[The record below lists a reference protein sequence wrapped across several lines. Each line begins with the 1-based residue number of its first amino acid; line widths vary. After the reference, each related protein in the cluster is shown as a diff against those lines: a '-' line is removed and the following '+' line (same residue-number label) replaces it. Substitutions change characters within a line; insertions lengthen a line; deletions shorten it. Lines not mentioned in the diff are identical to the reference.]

1 MNKKFVIAWIVLL
14 IAWFVGSFVVHG
26 VLLRSDYM
34 QLTNLFRVEGEQQKY
49 FPLMC
54 LAHVILSG
62 AFVWIY
68 ARGVEAKP
76 WLAQGVRFGVAVALL
91 TTVPTYMIY
100 FVVQP
105 MPGEAWSKRSS
116 SIAFWWWYSGR
127 SWLGC
132 IETGR
137 PGEIPLRGAHS
148 LAAQNRQC
156 AATRKLRPVSTP
168 VGPSW
173 IGLTAV
179 PNSRCCGC
187 RRLDPVRESSTEGET
202 LQPIRES
209 SSVKAGEAGLGRAPI
224 LRRSRFSTQLG
235 ARSIVERAETW

>member
-49 FPLMC
+49 FPLMF

-91 TTVPTYMIY
+91 TIVPTYMIY

-105 MPGEAWSKRSS
+105 MPGEVVIKQIVFDGFLMVILGTIVAWLYRD
-116 SIAFWWWYSGR
+116 R
-127 SWLGC
+127 
-132 IETGR
+132 
-137 PGEIPLRGAHS
+137 
-148 LAAQNRQC
+148 AA
-156 AATRKLRPVSTP
+156 
-168 VGPSW
+168 G
-173 IGLTAV
+173 
-179 PNSRCCGC
+179 
-187 RRLDPVRESSTEGET
+187 
-202 LQPIRES
+202 
-209 SSVKAGEAGLGRAPI
+209 
-224 LRRSRFSTQLG
+224 
-235 ARSIVERAETW
+235 

>member
-14 IAWFVGSFVVHG
+14 IAWFVGSFIVHG

-49 FPLMC
+49 FPLMF

-76 WLAQGVRFGVAVALL
+76 WLPQGVRFGVAVALL

-105 MPGEAWSKRSS
+105 MPGMVVIKQIVFDGILMVILGTIVAWLYRD
-116 SIAFWWWYSGR
+116 R
-127 SWLGC
+127 
-132 IETGR
+132 
-137 PGEIPLRGAHS
+137 
-148 LAAQNRQC
+148 AA
-156 AATRKLRPVSTP
+156 
-168 VGPSW
+168 G
-173 IGLTAV
+173 
-179 PNSRCCGC
+179 
-187 RRLDPVRESSTEGET
+187 
-202 LQPIRES
+202 
-209 SSVKAGEAGLGRAPI
+209 
-224 LRRSRFSTQLG
+224 
-235 ARSIVERAETW
+235 